1 VSDFEATVHGVT
13 EWDLAIEA
21 KMVAVDRATPQA
33 MREGLRIVERSVK
46 RILRTYTHPEGTPTT
61 SPPGQ
66 PPALVTG
73 TLMRS
78 VKTRGPYPGKRRYT
92 YRGTVGPTAVYSRIQ
107 ELGGRVRARRRGA
120 IGPQT
125 ERTYTRLP
133 ARPYVKPATDRVR
146 RDVRRVFQ
154 RRWTAALEA

>member
-1 VSDFEATVHGVT
+1 VADFEASVHGVPR
-13 EWDLAIEA
+13 WDVAIEA
-21 KMVAVDRATPQA
+21 KMAAVDRATPRA
-33 MREGLRIVERSVK
+33 MSEGLRVVERSVK
-46 RILRTYTHPEGTPTT
+46 KILRTYTHPEGTPTT

-107 ELGGRVRARRRGA
+107 ELGGRVRARNRGR
-120 IGPQT
+120 IGPQR
-125 ERTYTRLP
+125 EHSYTRLP
-133 ARPYVKPATDRVR
+133 ARPYVKPATNRVR
-146 RDVRRVFQ
+146 RDVRRVFVT
-154 RRWTAALEA
+154 RWTAALQA